1 MTVEQKAELLN
12 KFIDNIEYPDKNA
25 PAKTTLKAKVEEIK
39 NEVNKTETEK
49 LMNLTTFETEL
60 NKIKKALT
68 KIIKDIEAL
77 EYPNPQL
84 KKFNVEIHAKAKFK
98 EKLNILIKEEDILKV
113 LPSDWAEK
121 VKKYNEVFIKI
132 GTFIKTY
139 SLKKVLHKQITQ
151 PIKVEQKNY

>member
-12 KFIDNIEYPDKNA
+12 KFIDNIEYPDTNA

-84 KKFNVEIHAKAKFK
+84 KSQCRN
-98 EKLNILIKEEDILKV
+98 
-113 LPSDWAEK
+113 
-121 VKKYNEVFIKI
+121 
-132 GTFIKTY
+132 TC
-139 SLKKVLHKQITQ
+139 
-151 PIKVEQKNY
+151 